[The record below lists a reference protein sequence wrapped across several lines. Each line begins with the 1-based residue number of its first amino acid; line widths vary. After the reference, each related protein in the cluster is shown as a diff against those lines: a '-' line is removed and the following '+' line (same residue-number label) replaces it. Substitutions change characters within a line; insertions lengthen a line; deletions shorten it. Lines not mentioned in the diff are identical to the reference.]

1 MGESVTHLVAQKR
14 VWHGCDLQ
22 CVVHTTKDIQV
33 HSFVLMSTAYLW
45 HMPYT
50 LYTVH
55 VPIVR
60 MSSYCMAIVHDQE
73 KVFTKVFA
81 QKS

>member
-1 MGESVTHLVAQKR
+1 MGESVTLLVAQMR
-14 VWHGCDLQ
+14 VCHGCDLQ
-22 CVVHTTKDIQV
+22 CVVHTTKDMQV

-45 HMPYT
+45 HMSYT
-50 LYTVH
+50 LYIYVS
-55 VPIVR
+55 IVR
-60 MSSYCMAIVHDQE
+60 MASYCMTIVHDQE